1 MHMKR
6 RSIRFD
12 VQTRKMQTKKDEQR
26 QWLTSRDP
34 SNLVT
39 GVLKLGQN
47 SGWERWV
54 WWGKG
59 MRMESKDCNARI
71 KRYDVGGG
79 APCEKDD
86 DAMQRGDALNRA
98 VCCVSCYSWR
108 ALDLWCASNGV
119 FTYHLNSYCLVCL
132 SCVGFVL
139 CCTVVL
145 RADLDTWTP
154 SISIRGPFKR
164 AFSRRR
170 KRKLGLALYA

>member
-1 MHMKR
+1 MGLMGKR
-6 RSIRFD
+6 
-12 VQTRKMQTKKDEQR
+12 DE
-26 QWLTSRDP
+26 
-34 SNLVT
+34 N
-39 GVLKLGQN
+39 G
-47 SGWERWV
+47 
-54 WWGKG
+54 
-59 MRMESKDCNARI
+59 NARI
-71 KRYDVGGG
+71 KRYDVSG
-79 APCEKDD
+79 APCDKDD
-86 DAMQRGDALNRA
+86 DACSETMPSTALYLRRYA
-98 VCCVSCYSWR
+98 ASPVTVGECLIC
-108 ALDLWCASNGV
+108 CASNGV